1 VAPPSTSFLLGH
13 GHGGGWGYVGR
24 GRRGR
29 RRRGR
34 DSMELQAR
42 GSGSGAP
49 VRPYRATAGRWAEA
63 AVYGAAGKSGL

>member
-1 VAPPSTSFLLGH
+1 MAMAGV
-13 GHGGGWGYVGR
+13 GGMG

-49 VRPYRATAGRWAEA
+49 EIPYRAAARRWAEA
-63 AVYGAAGKSGL
+63 AVHGAVGKSGL